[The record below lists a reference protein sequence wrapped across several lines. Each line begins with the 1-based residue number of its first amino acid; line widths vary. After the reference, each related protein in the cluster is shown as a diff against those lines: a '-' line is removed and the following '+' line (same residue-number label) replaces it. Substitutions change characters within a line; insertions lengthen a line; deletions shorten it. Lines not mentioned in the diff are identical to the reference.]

1 VRLDTGHV
9 TSSLLGKR
17 RGALV
22 MAGALVYAAVAAL
35 TTPLT
40 TVATV
45 AVLLPSALVLVLA
58 GSGSTRPPTG
68 SLRGGLSRTALA
80 WVAVVT
86 LTALWDLVAW
96 LGQPAY
102 DVASAD
108 QPTISVLLDPVTGS
122 PLPRF
127 LLWCCWLYVG
137 YRLVRR

>member
-1 VRLDTGHV
+1 
-9 TSSLLGKR
+9 
-17 RGALV
+17 
-22 MAGALVYAAVAAL
+22 MAGALVYAAVASL

-40 TVATV
+40 TAATV
-45 AVLLPSALVLVLA
+45 AVLLPIALVLVLA
-58 GSGSTRPPTG
+58 GARSTRADTG
-68 SLRGGLSRTALA
+68 RLQGGMSRTVLA
-80 WVAVVT
+80 WSAVVT

-96 LGQPAY
+96 LSQPAY

-108 QPTISVLLDPVTGS
+108 QPTISVLFDPLTGS